1 MVLEQRVSDEQWQAI
16 SESDQT
22 YDTIFYYG
30 VTSTKIFCRS
40 CHSRTPKRENIR
52 IFTCTTTA
60 EKDGYRP
67 CKRCKPDLSER
78 PESALINKVTQHLD
92 FHYMNSIT
100 LEQLGEH
107 FHVSPYHLQRTFQK
121 RVGLSP
127 NEYIT
132 KRRLDEACKLLTRTD
147 RPVNSIAKTVGMPNA
162 AHFITRFRDYYGLT
176 PKQYREKQR

>member
-1 MVLEQRVSDEQWQAI
+1 MEKRVSDEQWQAI
-16 SESDQT
+16 NTCDQT

-30 VTSTKIFCRS
+30 VTSTKIFCRPS
-40 CHSRTPKRENIR
+40 CHSRTPQRENIR
-52 IFTCTTTA
+52 IFTSIVTA
-60 EKDGYRP
+60 ERGGFRP

-78 PESALINKVTQHLD
+78 PESTLINKVTQHLD
-92 FHYMNSIT
+92 RHYMNSMT
-100 LEQLGEH
+100 LEQLGEQ
-107 FHVSPYHLQRTFQK
+107 FHVSPFHLQRTFQK

-132 KRRLDEACKLLTRTD
+132 KRRLEEACQLLTNTD